1 MTVFLRALYGPF
13 ARTELVSA
21 RQVYAIDWCF
31 FGVRE
36 DNSMGHWTLRYKVAE
51 RKFVAFLSG
60 CAEKARKGET
70 LEHPDAFVPDRP
82 MVHAKTYTELMRKRL
97 SNADF
102 ASATAASL
110 NWPR

>member
-1 MTVFLRALYGPF
+1 MTVFLRVLYGPF
-13 ARTELVSA
+13 ARTELGLTGK
-21 RQVYAIDWCF
+21 VYAIDWCF

-51 RKFVAFLSG
+51 RKFVCFLSG
-60 CAEKARKGET
+60 CAEQQIGRAPEN
-70 LEHPDAFVPDRP
+70 PNAFVPDKP
-82 MVHAKTYTELMRKRL
+82 MVFGKTLAEIMRKRL